1 MSFVRSIMKRA
12 SLAVSFLA
20 LVGAIAAVPA
30 FADSTL
36 YSNGPANDQTL
47 GWTINSGYSVS
58 DSFTLSQASTVT
70 GATFDAW
77 LNSKDSLTGVNWSIG
92 NTEEGSS
99 LGSGTAGTVS
109 TLVVTNGYGFD
120 VYSESISIPDITLAA
135 GTYWFTLGSAT
146 TVDSNLAY
154 WDMNNGPSVAFQN
167 GSNLNDYSE
176 GGSNSETF
184 SIDGTAV
191 TPEPSSFLLLGSGL
205 AGLAGMLRRRLKA

>member
-1 MSFVRSIMKRA
+1 MKRA

>member
-1 MSFVRSIMKRA
+1 
-12 SLAVSFLA
+12 
-20 LVGAIAAVPA
+20 
-30 FADSTL
+30 
-36 YSNGPANDQTL
+36 
-47 GWTINSGYSVS
+47 VS

-146 TVDSNLAY
+146 TVDSNAAY
-154 WDMNNGPSVAFQN
+154 WDMNNGPSVAFEN
-167 GSNLNDYSE
+167 TIGTLIGYSE

>member
-1 MSFVRSIMKRA
+1 MKRIPFA
-12 SLAVSFLA
+12 ISFLA
-20 LVGAIAAVPA
+20 LAGAIAAVPA

-47 GWTINSGYSVS
+47 GFTINSGFSVS

-77 LNSKDSLTGVNWSIG
+77 LFSGDSLTGVNWSIG
-92 NTEEGSS
+92 TADFDSS
-99 LGSGTAGTVS
+99 QGTGTAVPANAF
-109 TLVVTNGYGFD
+109 VVTNGYGFD

-154 WDMNNGPSVAFQN
+154 WDMNNGPSVAFEN
-167 GSNLNDYSE
+167 TLGNLNGYSE
-176 GGSNSETF
+176 KGSNSETF